1 MVLTSSTGRSIR
13 RGSKYAYRM
22 GRSANRFAGH
32 GVVVFATGNGLTVE
46 VATASLNRHAP
57 G

>member
-1 MVLTSSTGRSIR
+1 MVLASSTGRSIR

-32 GVVVFATGNGLTVE
+32 GVVVFATGNSLTFE
-46 VATASLNRHAP
+46 AATASVKRHAP